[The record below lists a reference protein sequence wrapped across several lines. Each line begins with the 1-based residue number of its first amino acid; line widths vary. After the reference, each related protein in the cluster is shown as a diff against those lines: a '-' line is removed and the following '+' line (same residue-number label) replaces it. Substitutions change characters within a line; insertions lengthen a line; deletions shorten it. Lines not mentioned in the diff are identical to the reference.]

1 MHKGLAGKSIVAVA
15 HVSSRIGVR
24 ERKRE
29 SSLGWDGFYIIL
41 CHQTTQHLILSSAY
55 QTNPLPPIALSH
67 FFPVRWES
75 THSGLVPWIAHYIVD
90 KDIYGLFLLYTNHI
104 KFSSVYNIIKE
115 IFWDHNKLNSVNGIC
130 AIITTNKSFSLDLGY
145 S

>member
-1 MHKGLAGKSIVAVA
+1 MHKGLAGKSIAAVA

-24 ERKRE
+24 ESERKRE

-67 FFPVRWES
+67 FFF
-75 THSGLVPWIAHYIVD
+75 
-90 KDIYGLFLLYTNHI
+90 FLLDGRVHT
-104 KFSSVYNIIKE
+104 
-115 IFWDHNKLNSVNGIC
+115 L
-130 AIITTNKSFSLDLGY
+130 A
-145 S
+145 